1 MRLVVD
7 ASIAAAWAL
16 PDESSPVADAA
27 LSSTVDS
34 GASAPVVFVY
44 EFRNLLLSNE
54 RRARIGPV
62 EVEAALLRMAD
73 LDVEIDAAGD
83 PDDVLALARRTGLT
97 VYDAAYLELALR
109 RDLPLATLDRRLA
122 DAATAAGARLFGT
135 PA

>member
-27 LSSTVDS
+27 LSSSVDS
-34 GASAPVVFVY
+34 GATAPVVFVY

-62 EVEAALLRMAD
+62 EVEAALTRLAD
-73 LDVEIDAAGD
+73 LEVDIDAAGD
-83 PDDVLALARRTGLT
+83 PDDVLALARRTGVT

-109 RDLPLATLDRRLA
+109 RDLPLATLDRRLT
-122 DAATAAGARLFGT
+122 DAATAAGARPFG
-135 PA
+135 PAA